1 MHRHAKTRA
10 RLVDRSAASGSAY
23 LRGDVDALAIDRQ
36 LNRGAV
42 GLLKSTRSGARGAW
56 STNVSL
62 SCTSLL
68 MSAALAHFLCER
80 CRASDSSRRTAAR
93 IRIIK
98 LIGVVAVMKMII
110 SSS

>member
-42 GLLKSTRSGARGAW
+42 GLLKSTLSGARGAW
-56 STNVSL
+56 STNVSS

-68 MSAALAHFLCER
+68 MSAASLIFY
-80 CRASDSSRRTAAR
+80 ASAVQLRNRREA
-93 IRIIK
+93 
-98 LIGVVAVMKMII
+98 LPHE
-110 SSS
+110 